1 MLIILMYLQSLTCYK
16 LGTKQKENI
25 KNKKEN
31 KGGRVSTIYIYIYM
45 IVKTTLGIWSHI
57 FANLINT

>member
-16 LGTKQKENI
+16 GQNKRKILKI
-25 KNKKEN
+25 KNKN

>member
-31 KGGRVSTIYIYIYM
+31 KGGRVSTIYIYIY
-45 IVKTTLGIWSHI
+45 IYDC
-57 FANLINT
+57 